1 MEGGYILLDEEGYP
15 MEEGPRGGGE
25 GDEQEGSFKLEGKKV
40 KISFAHEA
48 RTLLPEQPRSL
59 VARTH
64 ARAYAQTHTLIH
76 AFSISTSSSRS
87 WPGRGGYGPKT
98 KVGPASLGLMV
109 MAPRLSLA

>member
-1 MEGGYILLDEEGYP
+1 ME
-15 MEEGPRGGGE
+15 EEGPRGGGK
-25 GDEQEGSFKLEGKKV
+25 GTSRRVVSSLKGKKV

-59 VARTH
+59 MARTH